1 VGARNVGFVF
11 QHYALFRHMT
21 VLENVAFGLRVKP
34 RRLRPGEAE
43 IQARVTRLLE
53 LVQLESMARRYPSQL
68 SGGQRQRVALARALA
83 IEPRVLLL
91 DEPFGA
97 LDAKVRKELRR
108 WLRRLHDEMGLTS
121 VFVTHDQ
128 EEALELA
135 DRVVVMSHG
144 RIEQVG
150 SPEEVYDRP
159 ATPFVYEFLGHV
171 NRVPCSVARG
181 RAKVWHQEFGVE
193 EESPSVEHIE
203 RGLAYVRPED
213 IEILA
218 KAAGVEGTR
227 ARVLH
232 ISPLGPIARIE
243 LQVHGLAEPVE
254 AEIPRAA
261 ARAGPARRPRGAGA
275 GAGGQD
281 LHRRRRSL
289 GEVEPPAPTGRSD
302 RLLQGD
308 ALALGQLLDERR
320 QPRVRDR
327 EAQVGGLRDQILA
340 DRGQLVAGR
349 EQGQRAGPLAGTAM
363 DVDRPR
369 RRLDR
374 LAQPFDNGRLEFVE
388 RHRQMPVAQAALRC
402 GSTFGRG
409 VERLAGLVREA
420 QVHHRGEALR
430 PQAVK
435 IVHGRLTA
443 NGKLAGQ
450 GAEADHRGVP
460 PRAIAAVTGRK
471 VGAALGL
478 RAFLGLTPPPA
489 PGARARAAADR
500 RAGAGGR
507 PRPAGRGRCARA

>member
-1 VGARNVGFVF
+1 MTIEVKDLTKRFDGFTALGGVSLEIQQGELVALLGPSGSGKTTLLRIIAGLEFPSSGRILMDRIDASTRHVGARNVGFVF

-43 IQARVTRLLE
+43 IQERVTRLLE

-135 DRVVVMSHG
+135 DRVVVMSNGH
-144 RIEQVG
+144 IEQVG
-150 SPEEVYDRP
+150 TPEEVYDHP

-193 EESPSVEHIE
+193 EESPAVEHIE

-213 IEILA
+213 IEIVA
-218 KAAGVEGTR
+218 KATGVEGTR

-254 AEIPRAA
+254 AEIPRA
-261 ARAGPARRPRGAGA
+261 
-275 GAGGQD
+275 
-281 LHRRRRSL
+281 
-289 GEVEPPAPTGRSD
+289 
-302 RLLQGD
+302 
-308 ALALGQLLDERR
+308 R
-320 QPRVRDR
+320 QR
-327 EAQVGGLRDQILA
+327 E
-340 DRGQLVAGR
+340 
-349 EQGQRAGPLAGTAM
+349 
-363 DVDRPR
+363 
-369 RRLDR
+369 
-374 LAQPFDNGRLEFVE
+374 
-388 RHRQMPVAQAALRC
+388 
-402 GSTFGRG
+402 
-409 VERLAGLVREA
+409 
-420 QVHHRGEALR
+420 
-430 PQAVK
+430 
-435 IVHGRLTA
+435 
-443 NGKLAGQ
+443 
-450 GAEADHRGVP
+450 
-460 PRAIAAVTGRK
+460 
-471 VGAALGL
+471 LGL
-478 RAFLGLTPPPA
+478 RAGLEVLV
-489 PGARARAAADR
+489 RARTAKIFTDAA
-500 RAGAGGR
+500 
-507 PRPAGRGRCARA
+507 